1 MKCAKREPTTATRQ
15 LAIALDLPTLRG
27 MTLAERQAA
36 VVQLAGLLMEAAGVA
51 TTENADDG
59 A

>member
-1 MKCAKREPTTATRQ
+1 
-15 LAIALDLPTLRG
+15 

-51 TTENADDG
+51 TMENADDG